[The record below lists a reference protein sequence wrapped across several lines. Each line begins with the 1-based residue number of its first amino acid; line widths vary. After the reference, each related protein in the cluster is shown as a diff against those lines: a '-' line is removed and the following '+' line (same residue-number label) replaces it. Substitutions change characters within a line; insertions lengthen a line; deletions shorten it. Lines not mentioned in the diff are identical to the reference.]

1 ELAMRAAALEDAHIV
16 FVTGEIYFEDSKRRV
31 ELLPGGPPA
40 RLHLVPYLNN
50 MPDVLAAS
58 SLVVSR
64 SGASSLAE
72 LTALGIPSVLVPSP
86 NVTNNHQEPN
96 ARSLADAGAAVM
108 LLEHE
113 LTGEALCAAIEAI
126 MGDERRRQAMSA
138 AAHALGMPGAAQTI
152 TEALRGIAKR
162 KR

>member
-1 ELAMRAAALEDAHIV
+1 SGNPVATNVVHADKRSGYASLGIPEGGKIVLVVGGSRGAKAFNDCLPELAMRAAALEDAHIV
-16 FVTGEIYFEDSKRRV
+16 FVTGEIYFEDSKRRGGV
-31 ELLPGGPPA
+31 VPGGPPA

-113 LTGEALCAAIEAI
+113 LTGE
-126 MGDERRRQAMSA
+126 
-138 AAHALGMPGAAQTI
+138 
-152 TEALRGIAKR
+152 
-162 KR
+162 